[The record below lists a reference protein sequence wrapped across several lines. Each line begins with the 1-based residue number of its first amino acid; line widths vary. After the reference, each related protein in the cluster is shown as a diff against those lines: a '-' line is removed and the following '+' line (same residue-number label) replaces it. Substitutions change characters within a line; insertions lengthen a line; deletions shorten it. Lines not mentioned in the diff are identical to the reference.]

1 MVCLLK
7 NFISQF
13 GKDALF
19 DTDKLIE
26 FFTYNKV
33 AYNKVNKKE
42 LYQLV
47 LILKCGN
54 ISDFIERNETKITS
68 VEINNIIIGC
78 VRDTGL
84 SRETVKTHLY
94 DILFSL
100 GIDCEYEKF
109 FIPSEASDDIEYTET
124 SFISTGHI
132 SNELSRADKFINNGV
147 QDKAFEIYIK
157 LAKSGSA
164 AAMYNLGMCYF
175 DGIGTE
181 KSEEKGL
188 KWIEA
193 AAANGDAR
201 AKIKLGDYYYFN
213 DNIVKRNF
221 SKAYELYS
229 GIGVL
234 TVNPKIKNNIVNILN
249 QKKINF
255 IVLTLGA
262 ILTLIMWL
270 FLFINPQSVHHGS
283 ILVGWG
289 IPLTIVPSLIY
300 GFACYLY
307 KKLKYTNLKILI
319 TAMLVI
325 WLIYPLILAIN

>member
-1 MVCLLK
+1 MVGLLK
-7 NFISQF
+7 NYIAQF

-26 FFTYNKV
+26 FLTDK
-33 AYNKVNKKE
+33 KVNKKD

-54 ISDFIERNETKITS
+54 ILDFVERNETKITS

-78 VRDTGL
+78 VRDTEL
-84 SRETVKTHLY
+84 SRETVKKHLY
-94 DILFSL
+94 NILYSL

-109 FIPSEASDDIEYTET
+109 FVPSEASEDIEYTET

-132 SNELSRADKFINNGV
+132 SNELSRADKFMNNGV

-249 QKKINF
+249 QKKVNL
-255 IVLTLGA
+255 IVLALGA
-262 ILTLIMWL
+262 VLTLIMWV
-270 FLFINPQSVHHGS
+270 FLFINTQSVHHGS
-283 ILVGWG
+283 TLVGWG
-289 IPLTIVPSLIY
+289 IPLTIVPTLIY

-307 KKLKYTNLKILI
+307 KKLKYNNLKILI
-319 TAMLVI
+319 TGMLII
-325 WLIYPLILAIN
+325 WAIYPLILAIN